1 MNMMNLKN
9 KVILIT
15 GAGTGLGKALA
26 LVAGQAGAK
35 VICVGR
41 RKDKIQQT
49 AEEVT
54 KAGGMGTAVEMDV
67 TDLKSVEKGLK
78 MAEKVGP
85 IDVLINNAGIITGL
99 KAVQDLPVEEWD
111 KIMATN
117 VRGPYLMIRAIL
129 PGMIQRGFGRI
140 LNISAPIKHLPKASA
155 YCASKCALDS
165 LTKAVGYEL
174 KGMDVIINAVEP
186 PFLDTEMHKG
196 GKKPEEVVAQVM
208 ELAMLEADSQSGRVI
223 KIP

>member
-1 MNMMNLKN
+1 MNLKD
-9 KVILIT
+9 KIILIT
-15 GAGTGLGKALA
+15 GAGSGLGKALA
-26 LVAGQAGAK
+26 ITAGQAGAK
-35 VICVGR
+35 VICTGR

-54 KAGGMGTAVEMDV
+54 KAGGLGTAIEMDV
-67 TDLKSVEKGLK
+67 TDGKSIEKALKL
-78 MAEKVGP
+78 AAKVGP
-85 IDVLINNAGIITGL
+85 IEILINNAGIITGL

-111 KIMATN
+111 RIMATN

-174 KGMDVIINAVEP
+174 KGVDVIINAVEP

-196 GKKPEEVVAQVM
+196 GKKPEEVVAQVI
-208 ELAMLEADSQSGRVI
+208 ELATLEAGSQSGRVI

>member
-1 MNMMNLKN
+1 MNLKD
-9 KVILIT
+9 KVVLIT
-15 GAGTGLGKALA
+15 GAGSGLGKTLALA
-26 LVAGQAGAK
+26 AGQVGAK
-35 VICVGR
+35 VICAGR

-49 AEEVT
+49 ADEVN
-54 KAGGMGTAVEMDV
+54 KVGGTGTAVEMDV

-85 IDVLINNAGIITGL
+85 IDVLINNAGIITGM

-117 VRGPYLMIRAIL
+117 VRGPYLLMRAIL

-165 LTKAVGYEL
+165 LTKAVSYEL
-174 KGMDVIINAVEP
+174 KGLDVLVNAVEP

-196 GKKPEEVVAQVM
+196 GKKAEEVVAPIM
-208 ELAMLEADSQSGRVI
+208 ELVSAETGSQSGRIV
-223 KIP
+223 KLA

>member
-1 MNMMNLKN
+1 MNLKD

-15 GAGTGLGKALA
+15 GAGSGLGKALA

-35 VICVGR
+35 VICAGR

-49 AEEVT
+49 ADEVT
-54 KAGGMGTAVEMDV
+54 KAGGLGTAVEMDV

-85 IDVLINNAGIITGL
+85 IDVLINNAGIITGM

-117 VRGPYLMIRAIL
+117 VRGPYLLMRAIL

-174 KGMDVIINAVEP
+174 KGVDVIINAVEP

-208 ELAMLEADSQSGRVI
+208 ELAMLEAGSQSGRVI

>member
-1 MNMMNLKN
+1 MNLKN
-9 KVILIT
+9 KIVLIT
-15 GAGTGLGKALA
+15 GAGSGLGKALA
-26 LVAGQAGAK
+26 VAAGQVGAK
-35 VICVGR
+35 VICAGR
-41 RKDKIQQT
+41 RKERIQQT
-49 AEEVT
+49 ADEVT
-54 KAGGMGTAVEMDV
+54 QAGGVGLAVEMDV
-67 TDLKSVEKGLK
+67 TDVKSVAKGLK
-78 MAEKVGP
+78 QAEKMGP
-85 IDVLINNAGIITGL
+85 IEILFNNAGIITGL
-99 KAVQDLPVEEWD
+99 KAVQDLPIEEWD

-174 KGMDVIINAVEP
+174 KGVDIIINAVEP
-186 PFLDTEMHKG
+186 PFLDTEMHTG

-208 ELAMLEADSQSGRVI
+208 ELATLEAGSQSGRVI

>member
-1 MNMMNLKN
+1 MNLKD

-15 GAGTGLGKALA
+15 GAGSGLGRALA
-26 LVAGQAGAK
+26 LAAGQAGAR
-35 VICVGR
+35 VICAGR
-41 RKDKIQQT
+41 RRDRIEKT

-54 KAGGMGTAVEMDV
+54 KAGGVGTAVEMDV
-67 TDLKSVEKGLK
+67 TDFKSIEKGLQA
-78 MAEKVGP
+78 AEKGGP
-85 IDVLINNAGIITGL
+85 IEILINNAGIITGL
-99 KAVQDLPVEEWD
+99 KAVQELPIEEWD

-117 VRGPYLMIRAIL
+117 VRGPYLLIRAIL

-140 LNISAPIKHLPKASA
+140 VNISAPIKHLPKASA

-165 LTKAVGYEL
+165 LTKAVSYEL
-174 KGMDVIINAVEP
+174 KGLDILVNAVEP

-196 GKKPEEVVAQVM
+196 GKRPEEVVGQIL
-208 ELAMLEADSQSGRVI
+208 ELAALEAGSPGGRIV

>member
-1 MNMMNLKN
+1 MEIKD

-15 GAGTGLGKALA
+15 GAGSGLGKALA
-26 LVAGQAGAK
+26 LAAGQAGAK
-35 VICVGR
+35 VICAGR

-54 KAGGMGTAVEMDV
+54 RAGGLGTAVELDV
-67 TDLKSVEKGLK
+67 TDLKSVEKSVK
-78 MAEKVGP
+78 EAERVGP
-85 IDVLINNAGIITGL
+85 IEILINNAGIITGL

-174 KGMDVIINAVEP
+174 KGVDVIINAVEP

-196 GKKPEEVVAQVM
+196 GKKAEEVVAPIM
-208 ELAMLEADSQSGRVI
+208 ELVAAETGSQSGRIV
-223 KIP
+223 KIA

>member
-1 MNMMNLKN
+1 MNLKD
-9 KVILIT
+9 KVVLIT
-15 GAGTGLGKALA
+15 GAGSGLGKALA
-26 LVAGQAGAK
+26 VAAGQVGAK
-35 VICVGR
+35 VICAGR
-41 RKDKIQQT
+41 RKDKIQHT
-49 AEEVT
+49 ADEVS

-78 MAEKVGP
+78 IAEKVGP
-85 IDVLINNAGIITGL
+85 IDVLINNAGIITGM

-111 KIMATN
+111 KIMSTN
-117 VRGPYLMIRAIL
+117 VRGPYLLMRAIL

-165 LTKAVGYEL
+165 LTKAVSYEL
-174 KGMDVIINAVEP
+174 KGLDILVNAVEP

-196 GKKPEEVVAQVM
+196 GKKPEEVVAQIL
-208 ELAMLEADSQSGRVI
+208 ELVALDAGSQSGRIV
-223 KIP
+223 KIA

>member
-1 MNMMNLKN
+1 MNLKD
-9 KVILIT
+9 KIVLIT
-15 GAGTGLGKALA
+15 GAGSGLGKALA
-26 LVAGQAGAK
+26 ITAGQAGAK
-35 VICVGR
+35 VICTGR

-54 KAGGMGTAVEMDV
+54 KAGGLGTAIEMDV
-67 TDLKSVEKGLK
+67 TDEKSIEKGLK
-78 MAEKVGP
+78 LAAKVGP
-85 IDVLINNAGIITGL
+85 IEILINNAGIITGM

-117 VRGPYLMIRAIL
+117 VRGPYLMIRSIL

-165 LTKAVGYEL
+165 LTKAVSYEL
-174 KGMDVIINAVEP
+174 KGLDILVNAVEP

-196 GKKPEEVVAQVM
+196 GKKPEDVVVQVM
-208 ELAMLEADSQSGRVI
+208 ELATLEAGSQSGRIV
-223 KIP
+223 KIA

>member
-1 MNMMNLKN
+1 MNLKD
-9 KVILIT
+9 KIILIT
-15 GAGTGLGKALA
+15 GAGSGLGKALA
-26 LVAGQAGAK
+26 ITAGQAGAK
-35 VICVGR
+35 VICTGR
-41 RKDKIQQT
+41 RKDKIEQT

-54 KAGGMGTAVEMDV
+54 KAGGLGTALEMDV

-78 MAEKVGP
+78 MAEKIGP

-174 KGMDVIINAVEP
+174 KGVDVIINAVEP

-196 GKKPEEVVAQVM
+196 GKKPEEVVAQIL
-208 ELAMLEADSQSGRVI
+208 ELVALDAGSQSGRIV
-223 KIP
+223 KIA

>member
-1 MNMMNLKN
+1 MNLKD
-9 KVILIT
+9 KVVLIT
-15 GAGTGLGKALA
+15 GAGSGLGKALA
-26 LVAGQAGAK
+26 LAAGQVGAK
-35 VICVGR
+35 VICAGR
-41 RKDKIQQT
+41 RTDKIQQT
-49 AEEVT
+49 SDEVT
-54 KAGGMGTAVEMDV
+54 KVGGVGTAMEMDV
-67 TDLKSVEKGLK
+67 TDLKSVEKCLK

-85 IDVLINNAGIITGL
+85 IDILINNAGIITGM
-99 KAVQDLPVEEWD
+99 KSVQDLPVEEWD

-117 VRGPYLMIRAIL
+117 VRGPYLLMRAIL

-174 KGMDVIINAVEP
+174 KGVDVIINAVEP

-196 GKKPEEVVAQVM
+196 GKNPEEVVAQIL
-208 ELAMLEADSQSGRVI
+208 ELVALEAGSQSGRIV
-223 KIP
+223 KIA

>member
-1 MNMMNLKN
+1 MNLKD
-9 KVILIT
+9 KVVLIT
-15 GAGTGLGKALA
+15 GAGSGLGKALA
-26 LVAGQAGAK
+26 VAAGQVGAK
-35 VICVGR
+35 VICAGR

-49 AEEVT
+49 ADEVS
-54 KAGGMGTAVEMDV
+54 KVGGTGTAVEIDV

-78 MAEKVGP
+78 IAEKVGP
-85 IDVLINNAGIITGL
+85 IDVLINNAGIITGM

-117 VRGPYLMIRAIL
+117 VRGPYLLMRTIL

-174 KGMDVIINAVEP
+174 KGVDVIINAVEP

-196 GKKPEEVVAQVM
+196 GKKPEEVVAQIL
-208 ELAMLEADSQSGRVI
+208 ELVGLEAGSQSGRIV
-223 KIP
+223 KIA

>member
-1 MNMMNLKN
+1 MNLKD

-15 GAGTGLGKALA
+15 GAGSGLGKALA
-26 LVAGQAGAK
+26 IAAGQAGGK
-35 VICVGR
+35 VICAGR
-41 RKDKIQQT
+41 RKDRIEQT
-49 AEEVT
+49 AAEVT
-54 KAGGMGTAVEMDV
+54 KAGGVGTLVEMDV
-67 TDLKSVEKGLK
+67 TDAKSVEKGVK
-78 MAEKVGP
+78 QAEKNGP
-85 IDVLINNAGIITGL
+85 IEILINNAGIITGM

-117 VRGPYLMIRAIL
+117 VRGPYLMIRSIL

-165 LTKAVGYEL
+165 LTKAVSYEL
-174 KGMDVIINAVEP
+174 KGLDILVNAVEP

-196 GKKPEEVVAQVM
+196 GKKPEEVVAPIM
-208 ELAMLEADSQSGRVI
+208 ELVAAETGSQSGRIV
-223 KIP
+223 KIA

>member
-1 MNMMNLKN
+1 MNLKD
-9 KVILIT
+9 KVVLIT
-15 GAGTGLGKALA
+15 GAGSGLGKALA
-26 LVAGQAGAK
+26 ITAGQAGAK
-35 VICVGR
+35 VICTGR
-41 RKDKIQQT
+41 TKDKIEQT

-54 KAGGMGTAVEMDV
+54 KAGGLGTAVEMDV

-78 MAEKVGP
+78 MAEKIGP

-117 VRGPYLMIRAIL
+117 VRGPYLMIRSIL

-174 KGMDVIINAVEP
+174 KGVDVIINAVEP

-208 ELAMLEADSQSGRVI
+208 ELAMLEAGSQSGRVI

>member
-1 MNMMNLKN
+1 MNLKD

-15 GAGTGLGKALA
+15 GAGSGLGKALA
-26 LVAGQAGAK
+26 IAAGQAGGK
-35 VICVGR
+35 VICAGR
-41 RKDKIQQT
+41 RKERIQQV

-54 KAGGMGTAVEMDV
+54 KTGGLGAAIEMDV
-67 TDLKSVEKGLK
+67 TDAKSVEKGMK
-78 MAEKVGP
+78 QAEKEIGP
-85 IDVLINNAGIITGL
+85 IEILINNAGIITGM

-117 VRGPYLMIRAIL
+117 VRGPYLLMRAIM

-140 LNISAPIKHLPKASA
+140 VNISAPIKHLPKAAA

-165 LTKAVGYEL
+165 LTKAVSYEL
-174 KGMDVIINAVEP
+174 KGVDVLVNAVEP

-196 GKKPEEVVAQVM
+196 GKKPEEVVAQIL
-208 ELAMLEADSQSGRVI
+208 ELAALEPGSQSGRIV
-223 KIP
+223 KIS

>member
-1 MNMMNLKN
+1 MNLKD
-9 KVILIT
+9 KVVLIT
-15 GAGTGLGKALA
+15 GAGSGLGKALA
-26 LVAGQAGAK
+26 LAAGQVGAK
-35 VICVGR
+35 VICAGR
-41 RKDKIQQT
+41 RKDKIRQT

-54 KAGGMGTAVEMDV
+54 KVGGVGTAVEMDV
-67 TDLKSVEKGLK
+67 TDLKSVEKGVK

-85 IDVLINNAGIITGL
+85 VDVLINNAGIITGM

-117 VRGPYLMIRAIL
+117 VRGPYLLIRAIL

-165 LTKAVGYEL
+165 LTKAVSYEL
-174 KGMDVIINAVEP
+174 KGLDILVNAVEP

-196 GKKPEEVVAQVM
+196 GKKPEEVVAQIL
-208 ELAMLEADSQSGRVI
+208 ELVALDAGSQSGRIV
-223 KIP
+223 KIA

>member
-1 MNMMNLKN
+1 MNLIN

-35 VICVGR
+35 VICAGR

-54 KAGGMGTAVEMDV
+54 KAGGLAMAVEMDV

-85 IDVLINNAGIITGL
+85 VDVLINNAGIITGM

-117 VRGPYLMIRAIL
+117 VRGPYLLMRAIL

-155 YCASKCALDS
+155 YCSSKCALDS
-165 LTKAVGYEL
+165 LTKAVSYEL
-174 KGMDVIINAVEP
+174 KGLDILVNAVEP

-196 GKKPEEVVAQVM
+196 GKKPEEVVAQIL
-208 ELAMLEADSQSGRVI
+208 ELVALEAGSQSGRIV
-223 KIP
+223 KIA

>member
-1 MNMMNLKN
+1 MNLLN

-26 LVAGQAGAK
+26 VAAGQVGAK
-35 VICVGR
+35 VICAGR

-49 AEEVT
+49 ADEVS
-54 KAGGMGTAVEMDV
+54 KAGGTGTAVEMDV
-67 TDLKSVEKGLK
+67 TDLKSIEKGLK

-85 IDVLINNAGIITGL
+85 IDILINNAGIITGM

-117 VRGPYLMIRAIL
+117 VRGPYLLMRTIL

-165 LTKAVGYEL
+165 LTKAVSYEL
-174 KGMDVIINAVEP
+174 KGLDILVNAVEP

-196 GKKPEEVVAQVM
+196 GKKPEEVVAQIL
-208 ELAMLEADSQSGRVI
+208 ELVALDAGSQSGRIV
-223 KIP
+223 KIG

>member
-1 MNMMNLKN
+1 MNLKD
-9 KVILIT
+9 KVVLIT
-15 GAGTGLGKALA
+15 GAGSGLGKALA
-26 LVAGQAGAK
+26 VAAGQVGAK
-35 VICVGR
+35 VICAGR

-49 AEEVT
+49 TDEVN
-54 KAGGMGTAVEMDV
+54 KAGGTGTAVEMDV

-78 MAEKVGP
+78 IAEKVGP
-85 IDVLINNAGIITGL
+85 IDVLINNAGIITGM

-117 VRGPYLMIRAIL
+117 VRGPYLLMRAIL

-165 LTKAVGYEL
+165 LTKAVSYEL
-174 KGMDVIINAVEP
+174 KGLDILVNAVEP

-196 GKKPEEVVAQVM
+196 GKKPEEVVIQILDLVG
-208 ELAMLEADSQSGRVI
+208 LEAGSQSGRIV
-223 KIP
+223 KIA

>member
-1 MNMMNLKN
+1 MNLKD
-9 KVILIT
+9 KVVLIT
-15 GAGTGLGKALA
+15 GAGSGLGKALA
-26 LVAGQAGAK
+26 VAAGQVGAK
-35 VICVGR
+35 VICAGR
-41 RKDKIQQT
+41 RKDKIQHT
-49 AEEVT
+49 ADEVS

-78 MAEKVGP
+78 LVEKVGP
-85 IDVLINNAGIITGL
+85 IDVLINNAGIITGM

-117 VRGPYLMIRAIL
+117 VRGPYLLMRAIL

-165 LTKAVGYEL
+165 LTKAVSYEL
-174 KGMDVIINAVEP
+174 KGLDVLVNAVEP

-196 GKKPEEVVAQVM
+196 GKKAEEVVAPIM
-208 ELAMLEADSQSGRVI
+208 ELVSAETGSQSGRIV
-223 KIP
+223 KLA

>member
-1 MNMMNLKN
+1 MNLKD
-9 KVILIT
+9 KVVLIT
-15 GAGTGLGKALA
+15 GAGSGLGKALA
-26 LVAGQAGAK
+26 VVAGGLGAK
-35 VICVGR
+35 VICAGR

-49 AEEVT
+49 ADEVS
-54 KAGGMGTAVEMDV
+54 KVGGTGTAVEMDV
-67 TDLKSVEKGLK
+67 TDLKSVEKGVK

-85 IDVLINNAGIITGL
+85 VDVLINNAGIITGM

-117 VRGPYLMIRAIL
+117 VRGPYLLMRAIL

-165 LTKAVGYEL
+165 LTKAVSYEL
-174 KGMDVIINAVEP
+174 KGLDILVNAVEP

-196 GKKPEEVVAQVM
+196 GKKPEEVVPQIL
-208 ELAMLEADSQSGRVI
+208 ELAMLDVGSQSGRIV
-223 KIP
+223 KI

>member
-1 MNMMNLKN
+1 MTLKD

-15 GAGTGLGKALA
+15 GAGSGLGKALA
-26 LVAGQAGAK
+26 ITAGQAGAK
-35 VICVGR
+35 VICTGR

-49 AEEVT
+49 ADEVN
-54 KAGGMGTAVEMDV
+54 KAGGTGTAVEMDV
-67 TDLKSVEKGLK
+67 ADLKSVEKGLK
-78 MAEKVGP
+78 IAEKVGP
-85 IDVLINNAGIITGL
+85 IDVLINNAGIITGM

-117 VRGPYLMIRAIL
+117 VRGPYLLMRAIL

-174 KGMDVIINAVEP
+174 KGVDVIINAVEP

-196 GKKPEEVVAQVM
+196 GKKPEEVVAQIL
-208 ELAMLEADSQSGRVI
+208 ELVALEAGSQSGRIV
-223 KIP
+223 KIA

>member
-1 MNMMNLKN
+1 MNLKN
-9 KVILIT
+9 KIVLIT
-15 GAGTGLGKALA
+15 GAGSGLGKALA
-26 LVAGQAGAK
+26 ITAGQAGAK
-35 VICVGR
+35 VICTGR
-41 RKDKIQQT
+41 RKERIQQT
-49 AEEVT
+49 ADEVS

-85 IDVLINNAGIITGL
+85 VDVLINNAGIITGM

-111 KIMATN
+111 KIMSTN
-117 VRGPYLMIRAIL
+117 VRGPYLLMRTIL

-174 KGMDVIINAVEP
+174 KGVDVIINAVEP

-196 GKKPEEVVAQVM
+196 GKKPEEVVAQIL
-208 ELAMLEADSQSGRVI
+208 ELVALEAGSQSGRIV
-223 KIP
+223 KIA

>member
-1 MNMMNLKN
+1 MNLKD
-9 KVILIT
+9 KVVLIT
-15 GAGTGLGKALA
+15 GAGSGLGKALA
-26 LVAGQAGAK
+26 LAAGQAGAK
-35 VICVGR
+35 VICTGR
-41 RKDKIQQT
+41 RKERIQQT
-49 AEEVT
+49 ADEVT
-54 KAGGMGTAVEMDV
+54 KAGGTGTAVEIDV

-85 IDVLINNAGIITGL
+85 IDVLINNAGIITGM
-99 KAVQDLPVEEWD
+99 KAVQDLPVEDWD

-117 VRGPYLMIRAIL
+117 VRGPYLLIRAIL
-129 PGMIQRGFGRI
+129 PSMIQRGFGRI

-174 KGMDVIINAVEP
+174 KGVDVIINAVEP

-208 ELAMLEADSQSGRVI
+208 ELAMLEAGSQSGRVI

>member
-1 MNMMNLKN
+1 MNLKD
-9 KVILIT
+9 KVVLIT
-15 GAGTGLGKALA
+15 GAGSGLGKALA
-26 LVAGQAGAK
+26 VAAGQVGAK
-35 VICVGR
+35 VICAGR
-41 RKDKIQQT
+41 RKDKIQHT
-49 AEEVT
+49 ADEVS
-54 KAGGMGTAVEMDV
+54 KAGGMGTAVEMNV

-78 MAEKVGP
+78 IAEKVGP
-85 IDVLINNAGIITGL
+85 IDVLINNAGIITGM

-117 VRGPYLMIRAIL
+117 VRGPYLLMRAIL

-165 LTKAVGYEL
+165 LTKAVSYEL
-174 KGMDVIINAVEP
+174 KGLDILVNAVEP

-196 GKKPEEVVAQVM
+196 GKKPEEVVVQIL
-208 ELAMLEADSQSGRVI
+208 ELVALDAGSQSGRIV
-223 KIP
+223 KIA

>member
-1 MNMMNLKN
+1 MEIKD

-15 GAGTGLGKALA
+15 GAGSGLGRALA
-26 LVAGQAGAK
+26 IGLGGGGAK
-35 VICVGR
+35 VICAGR

-54 KAGGMGTAVEMDV
+54 KAGGLGTAVEMDV
-67 TDLKSVEKGLK
+67 TDVKSVEKGLK

-85 IDVLINNAGIITGL
+85 IEILINNAGIITGL

-174 KGMDVIINAVEP
+174 KGVDVIINAVEP

-196 GKKPEEVVAQVM
+196 GKKPEEVVAQIL
-208 ELAMLEADSQSGRVI
+208 ELVALEAVAPSGRVI
-223 KIP
+223 KLG